1 MIRQGLLLVLLTL
14 NGLILNAQNQEKMK
28 YKKVTST
35 DFYTSKNY
43 ESLLERL
50 DKIQANSERKW
61 GEMNVSQMLH
71 HLNLAIGSG
80 IGYYNLPDNSNLMT
94 RTANQFL
101 ILNVLKKFPMG
112 TKTATPLKVET
123 NNFDFETEKKL
134 LIEILIKAYQTK
146 TNEDWGKHTYFGKM
160 TRKAWGKLIMIHCNH
175 HFQQFSN

>member
-1 MIRQGLLLVLLTL
+1 MIRKGLLLVLLTL
-14 NGLILNAQNQEKMK
+14 NYLMLNAQNQEKMK
-28 YKKVTST
+28 YRKLAST
-35 DFYTSKNY
+35 DFYASKNY

-94 RTANQFL
+94 RIVNQFL
-101 ILNVLKKFPMG
+101 ILNVLKKFPID
-112 TKTATPLKVET
+112 TKTPTPLKVET
-123 NNFDFETEKKL
+123 DNFDFETEKKL
-134 LIEILIKAYQTK
+134 LKEILTKAYQTK